1 MEEVSI
7 VKKYGKRKCNVLIQ
21 KRRQTMNKKV
31 EKCRNQWDITITNES
46 FKKNMNKTSNC
57 NLTRPDGF

>member
-46 FKKNMNKTSNC
+46 FKKKYEQNLELQFNKT
-57 NLTRPDGF
+57 